1 MHVHPVTVYLEDTDA
16 QGIVYHANYLKFCER
31 ARTEMLNQGG
41 TPLAEMQAAGVVF
54 VVHELKIKYQRAG
67 KLSDRLEV
75 RSSVTRS
82 SPFRVSFDQ
91 KVYRVGEDL
100 PLVRATV
107 EVVAVDETGKLRKLP
122 DELAL

>member
-1 MHVHPVTVYLEDTDA
+1 MHVLPVTVYLEDTDA

-31 ARTEMLNQGG
+31 ARTEMLGESG

-54 VVHELKIKYQRAG
+54 VVHEIKIKYQRAG
-67 KLSDRLEV
+67 KLSDKLEV
-75 RSSVTRS
+75 RSAASRS

-91 KVYRVGEDL
+91 KVFRAGEDL

-107 EVVAVDETGKLRKLP
+107 EVVAVDEDGNLRKLP
-122 DELAL
+122 DSLKF